1 MNIRF
6 FERSELTRTL
16 WSFRREFFWIG
27 MFSMIA
33 NLLMLTPTVYML
45 QLYDRVF
52 KSHSEATLF
61 DLTLIMV
68 VFFGAMAF
76 AEWLRSR
83 LLVRS
88 GVRLDQA
95 LNTLVFDSS
104 YERALTRTS
113 HKSAESFADLAII
126 RQFLTGNG
134 IFAFFDAPWTP
145 IYIAVIFLLD
155 PLLGWLSILFAFI
168 QFGVAWV
175 SHRVTVDDIEL
186 AVKTAGASN
195 RYMLGKLRNIEPV
208 HSMGMLG
215 NLRERWLGYHEEFL
229 ATNSAAFRK
238 QHRQQAV
245 SKFVRYTMQSLTL
258 GAGALLVIDGR
269 LAVGGMIAANILMS
283 RALQPIDMAV
293 GIWKPLIQALD
304 AFKRLEMLLAEYPAR
319 PERDM
324 DRILLGEVS
333 VQALV
338 AKVEGRST
346 PILDGLDASFPAGS
360 VVAVVGPSGSGKST
374 LARCLVGAWPEVQG
388 SVFYDGQP
396 SGNLNREQLGA
407 FIGYLPQDIEL
418 FEGTI
423 AENIA
428 RFGDVDSAKVIEAA
442 RRTGI
447 HEMILRFPKGYDTE
461 IGEAGSMLSGGQR
474 QRLALARAI
483 YGNPT
488 VIVLDEPN
496 ANLDEAGERSL
507 LQAVLDLKAQG
518 KTVFLITHRPNIL
531 SATDMI
537 MALDNGRIAH
547 LVSRE
552 TLKAGMN
559 AQAAPEQ
566 VPVLSIQ

>member
-27 MFSMIA
+27 MFSLIA
-33 NLLMLTPTVYML
+33 NVLMLTPTLYML

-68 VFFGAMAF
+68 LFFGVMAF

-104 YERALTRTS
+104 YERTLKRPG
-113 HKSAESFADLAII
+113 HKPAEAFADLAII

-155 PLLGWLSILFAFI
+155 PLLGWLSILFAVI
-168 QFGVAWV
+168 QFAVAWV
-175 SHRVTVDDIEL
+175 SHRVTVDEIEL
-186 AVKTAGASN
+186 AVETAGVSN
-195 RYMLGKLRNIEPV
+195 RFMLSKLRNIEPV

-215 NLRERWLGYHEEFL
+215 DLRDRWLGYHEESL
-229 ATNSAAFRK
+229 ATNGAAFRK

-269 LAVGGMIAANILMS
+269 LAIGGMIAANILMS

-293 GIWKPLIQALD
+293 GIWKPLIQSID
-304 AFKRLEMLLAEYPAR
+304 AFRRLENLLAEYPAR
-319 PERDM
+319 PEREM
-324 DRILLGEVS
+324 DRALLGEVS
-333 VQALV
+333 LHGLKAI
-338 AKVEGRST
+338 ADGRGT
-346 PILDGLDASFPAGS
+346 PILDGLDAQFPAGS

-388 SVFYDGQP
+388 SVQYDGQP
-396 SGNLNREQLGA
+396 FENLNREQLGA

-418 FEGTI
+418 FDGTI

-428 RFGDVDSAKVIEAA
+428 RFGEVDSARIIEAA
-442 RRTGI
+442 RCTGI

-461 IGEAGSMLSGGQR
+461 IGEAGGMLSGGQR
-474 QRLALARAI
+474 QRLGLARAI
-483 YGNPT
+483 YGNPAI
-488 VIVLDEPN
+488 IVLDEPN

-507 LQAVLDLKAQG
+507 LQTVLDLKAQG

-531 SATDMI
+531 GAADLLL
-537 MALDNGRIAH
+537 ALDNGRIAH

-552 TLKAGMN
+552 AAMAGMKSPV
-559 AQAAPEQ
+559 ATEPAPA
-566 VPVLSIQ
+566 LSIH